1 MDERAQK
8 FLEAHTDKLVVF
20 DPAEYALDD
29 MPKQFRWI
37 VAPLVCSTCLVD
49 RLAAHLES
57 YTGHNLDYRR
67 YYRQFEY

>member
-1 MDERAQK
+1 MS
-8 FLEAHTDKLVVF
+8 
-20 DPAEYALDD
+20 LDD
-29 MPKQFRWI
+29 MYKSNSVGI